1 MDFKDTAPE
10 AKFRAEARNW
20 IEANVELR
28 KPDEDP
34 FEHGRRF
41 QAKKQQAGWACLT
54 WPKEH
59 GGRGASVIENLI
71 FDEEMSRYP
80 DQLDAVGLGISVVA
94 PTLMEYM
101 SDEQKKRYLPKI
113 ASGEEVWCQLFSE
126 PAAGSDLAG
135 VITKAE
141 RDGDDWI
148 INGQKTWTSI
158 AQHSHF
164 GILVARSDSQA
175 AKHKGL
181 TYFFVDMRSPGVE
194 VKSIKQNTGEAH
206 FNETYFTNVRIPD
219 SQRLGD
225 VGAGWRVA
233 LHTLM
238 NERTYFGN
246 QGSIK
251 NPDVRSLVALAQK
264 TNYLNH
270 SGLENG
276 AIRDRIADLY
286 IRESG
291 LKHTRNRFKT
301 SISKGEEPGPE
312 NSIGKFV
319 RGKLAQ
325 EISSFCLDLLDGAG
339 AAMDSDL
346 VPGDGFMQMS
356 YMRTPGARL
365 AGGSDEIQLNIL
377 AERVLGLPQD
387 IRVDKGLPFIDIPK
401 GPA

>member
-20 IEANVELR
+20 IEANVEPL

-135 VITKAE
+135 VLTKAE

-164 GILVARSDSQA
+164 GILVERSDSQA

-225 VGAGWRVA
+225 IGSRAKLQG
-233 LHTLM
+233 
-238 NERTYFGN
+238 TYEN
-246 QGSIK
+246 TNHDRQWGSSHI
-251 NPDVRSLVALAQK
+251 
-264 TNYLNH
+264 
-270 SGLENG
+270 
-276 AIRDRIADLY
+276 
-286 IRESG
+286 
-291 LKHTRNRFKT
+291 
-301 SISKGEEPGPE
+301 
-312 NSIGKFV
+312 
-319 RGKLAQ
+319 
-325 EISSFCLDLLDGAG
+325 
-339 AAMDSDL
+339 
-346 VPGDGFMQMS
+346 
-356 YMRTPGARL
+356 
-365 AGGSDEIQLNIL
+365 
-377 AERVLGLPQD
+377 
-387 IRVDKGLPFIDIPK
+387 
-401 GPA
+401 